1 MKKMTQDDKQFLKEF
16 LRGAGIIG
24 VVVGLFI
31 LFASLTLQ
39 SQNPPVESQSTKV
52 IGTYKECDI
61 IQWHYGP
68 LAEYKYFLHCPKWTR
83 NLKSF
88 IMSGA
93 VLINAEDYIKEP
105 IENTESTKLCVC
117 ALIWKMWSS
126 TSLIQNDRN
135 TYDDLLQ
142 TLLQTTSGN
151 WYQEIQNVVG
161 KLHLEWMFCS
171 GLV

>member
-68 LAEYKYFLHCPKWTR
+68 LAEYKYFLYCPNER
-83 NLKSF
+83 
-88 IMSGA
+88 
-93 VLINAEDYIKEP
+93 
-105 IENTESTKLCVC
+105 
-117 ALIWKMWSS
+117 
-126 TSLIQNDRN
+126 
-135 TYDDLLQ
+135 
-142 TLLQTTSGN
+142 
-151 WYQEIQNVVG
+151 EI
-161 KLHLEWMFCS
+161 
-171 GLV
+171 

>member
-1 MKKMTQDDKQFLKEF
+1 MTQDDKQFLKEF

-68 LAEYKYFLHCPKWTR
+68 LAEYKYFLIVPNER
-83 NLKSF
+83 
-88 IMSGA
+88 
-93 VLINAEDYIKEP
+93 
-105 IENTESTKLCVC
+105 
-117 ALIWKMWSS
+117 
-126 TSLIQNDRN
+126 
-135 TYDDLLQ
+135 
-142 TLLQTTSGN
+142 
-151 WYQEIQNVVG
+151 EI
-161 KLHLEWMFCS
+161 
-171 GLV
+171 